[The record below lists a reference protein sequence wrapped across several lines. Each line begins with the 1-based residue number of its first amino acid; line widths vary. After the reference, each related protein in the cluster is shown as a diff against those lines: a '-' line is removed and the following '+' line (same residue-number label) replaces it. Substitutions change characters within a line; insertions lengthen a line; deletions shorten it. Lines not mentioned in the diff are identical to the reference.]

1 VNPFEVIGK
10 QKSFNSCVRIFEVYS
25 LFCKVSPKALC
36 VAEGF
41 LQAEQVL
48 QLRVQK
54 LWENRNSFIFFVCNA
69 TVWLNS
75 LSTLK
80 TGSMKKNIHGLLL
93 QIIGIIC
100 TLLFLLSCTK
110 DKNDSNTRTYTIY
123 SPVYKSKTGVL
134 ASINGVSTTA
144 IEHAGKL
151 YIKDNFIYL
160 NEVNKGIHIIDNSNP
175 AHPVQIAFLSIPGNL
190 DIAVKRNILYADM

>member
-1 VNPFEVIGK
+1 
-10 QKSFNSCVRIFEVYS
+10 
-25 LFCKVSPKALC
+25 
-36 VAEGF
+36 
-41 LQAEQVL
+41 
-48 QLRVQK
+48 
-54 LWENRNSFIFFVCNA
+54 
-69 TVWLNS
+69 
-75 LSTLK
+75 
-80 TGSMKKNIHGLLL
+80 MKKNIHGLLL

-190 DIAVKRNILYADM
+190 DIAVKGNILYADMYNDLLALDITDPHHVKITHTINNFLTGRTYVNGYVANSDQQVAVEWKEK